1 MNVQLKISKRRTIV
15 FVGMFL
21 LLFVTLFDNTVFAL
35 AVSQGMVIILIS
47 GLLFTTQLRKKI
59 LQINWFVALFTIGFI
74 FVLVNN
80 YEFKHQNY
88 IYELTFTVLIVIIY
102 SAQRTFSIWYDFFF
116 KILFLFGLIC
126 SIVTY
131 ASYFVP
137 EIYTSVILPNAQDVY
152 YNSLV
157 YCFRMGYQPGIAT
170 HYSSNGMYLAI
181 FSGCAFSMYVSQN
194 KKTGKYIILTILAMV
209 SLLLTA
215 KRAHV
220 LFGIGAML
228 VVYYMKNADHKST
241 RLVKMLAII
250 ILALV
255 LFVII
260 GQFIPAINGF
270 IERFLEAEES
280 GDILNNRSTLYAYA
294 ILLFSQNPLW
304 GNGWGS
310 YKYLRESVFGEYNN
324 AHNVF
329 LQLLAETGVI
339 GTVIF
344 TSIIISM
351 LIVTVKT
358 FHKMCVNRENY
369 SRTVYRSCA
378 FAVYMQV
385 FFFLYCFTGNPLYD
399 RIIWIPTVL
408 SAVVS
413 FYVGRSQSIVRK

>member
-1 MNVQLKISKRRTIV
+1 MLYSPLLTVLDIDIVYSNTGVIFAGAWISEALHVPHIWHIREFLDEDHGIKPLMGWNNYYKHINKRATIV
-15 FVGMFL
+15 VMISE
-21 LLFVTLFDNTVFAL
+21 AL
-35 AVSQGMVIILIS
+35 KKKHMKGIS
-47 GLLFTTQLRKKI
+47 GDKI
-59 LQINWFVALFTIGFI
+59 
-74 FVLVNN
+74 
-80 YEFKHQNY
+80 
-88 IYELTFTVLIVIIY
+88 
-102 SAQRTFSIWYDFFF
+102 
-116 KILFLFGLIC
+116 
-126 SIVTY
+126 
-131 ASYFVP
+131 
-137 EIYTSVILPNAQDVY
+137 
-152 YNSLV
+152 
-157 YCFRMGYQPGIAT
+157 
-170 HYSSNGMYLAI
+170 
-181 FSGCAFSMYVSQN
+181 
-194 KKTGKYIILTILAMV
+194 TILALV

-241 RLVKMLAII
+241 RLFKMLAII

-280 GDILNNRSTLYAYA
+280 GDILNNRSTLYTFA
-294 ILLFSQNPLW
+294 ILLFSQNPLL
-304 GNGWGS
+304 GSGWGS

-344 TSIIISM
+344 ISIIVTM

-358 FHKMCVNRENY
+358 FHKMCVNRECY
-369 SRTVYRSCA
+369 SKAMYRSCA

-399 RIIWIPTVL
+399 QIIWIPTVL
-408 SAVVS
+408 SAVAS
-413 FYVGRSQSIVRK
+413 FYIGRSQSIVRK